1 MFFNNASGYEEGY
14 AKDSNIKI
22 YYRDYGPAN
31 GIPILLVMGLGGQLT
46 FWPPYMIKFLQQKGY
61 RPIAYDNRDMG
72 LSSRFKSNPTFLANI
87 LKYYFYLPIKSEYKL
102 DDMANDAVI
111 LLDKLKIS
119 KCHAIGMS
127 MGGMISQILVSN
139 HQERFYSYTQIAS
152 MVAVPSPLNGPNFS
166 VIKLLGERAFKD
178 ATKDERIDRTIRLV
192 STIGMRGFDYN
203 NSEFKQEVNET
214 IQRSPDDSGFIRQ
227 MAAILGTKNRI
238 NKVKTISVPT
248 LIIHGETDPL
258 IKVKNAFHT
267 HKLIKNSNLKV
278 IKNMGHLIEE
288 PIFDQFK
295 ICLLYTSPSTRDS

>member
-102 DDMANDAVI
+102 DDMANDAVV

-192 STIGMRGFDYN
+192 STIGMKGFDYDN
-203 NSEFKQEVNET
+203 PEFKQEINET

-295 ICLLYTSPSTRDS
+295 IDLINHLDKNC

>member
-102 DDMANDAVI
+102 DDMANDAVV

-192 STIGMRGFDYN
+192 STIGMKGFDYDN
-203 NSEFKQEVNET
+203 PEFKQEVNET

-248 LIIHGETDPL
+248 LINHGETDPL

-295 ICLLYTSPSTRDS
+295 IDLINHLDINC

>member
-14 AKDSNIKI
+14 AKDTNIKI

-102 DDMANDAVI
+102 DDMANDAVV

-166 VIKLLGERAFKD
+166 VIKLLGERAFKN

-192 STIGMRGFDYN
+192 STIGMKGFDYDN
-203 NSEFKQEVNET
+203 PEFKQEVNET

-295 ICLLYTSPSTRDS
+295 IDLINHLDINC

>member
-102 DDMANDAVI
+102 DDMANDAVV

-192 STIGMRGFDYN
+192 STIGMKGFDYDN
-203 NSEFKQEVNET
+203 PEFKQEINET

-295 ICLLYTSPSTRDS
+295 IDLLNHLDINC

>member
-1 MFFNNASGYEEGY
+1 MFFNDASGYEEGY
-14 AKDSNIKI
+14 AKDSNLKI

-102 DDMANDAVI
+102 DDMANDAVV

-192 STIGMRGFDYN
+192 STIGMKGFDYN

-295 ICLLYTSPSTRDS
+295 IDLKNHLDKNC

>member
-102 DDMANDAVI
+102 DDMANDAVV

-192 STIGMRGFDYN
+192 STIGMKGFDYDN
-203 NSEFKQEVNET
+203 PDFKQEVNET

-295 ICLLYTSPSTRDS
+295 TDLKNHLDINC

>member
-111 LLDKLKIS
+111 LLNKLKIS

-192 STIGMRGFDYN
+192 STIGMKGFDYDN
-203 NSEFKQEVNET
+203 PEFKQEVNET

-295 ICLLYTSPSTRDS
+295 IDLINHLDINC

>member
-1 MFFNNASGYEEGY
+1 MFFNNAAGYEEGY

-72 LSSRFKSNPTFLANI
+72 LSSRFKSNPSFLANI

-102 DDMANDAVI
+102 DDMANDAVV

-119 KCHAIGMS
+119 KCHVIGMS

-192 STIGMRGFDYN
+192 STIGMKGFDYN

-267 HKLIKNSNLKV
+267 HKLIENSNLKV

-295 ICLLYTSPSTRDS
+295 IDLLNHLDINC

>member
-102 DDMANDAVI
+102 DDMANDAVV

-166 VIKLLGERAFKD
+166 VIKLLGERAFKN

-192 STIGMRGFDYN
+192 STIGMKGFDYDN
-203 NSEFKQEVNET
+203 PEFKQEVNET

-295 ICLLYTSPSTRDS
+295 IDLLNHLDINC

>member
-31 GIPILLVMGLGGQLT
+31 SIPILLVMGLGGQLT

-102 DDMANDAVI
+102 DDMANDAVV

-166 VIKLLGERAFKD
+166 VIKLLGERALKD

-192 STIGMRGFDYN
+192 STIGMKGFDYDN
-203 NSEFKQEVNET
+203 PEFKQEVNET

-278 IKNMGHLIEE
+278 IKNMSHLIEE

-295 ICLLYTSPSTRDS
+295 IDLLNHLDINC

>member
-102 DDMANDAVI
+102 DDMANDAVV

-152 MVAVPSPLNGPNFS
+152 MVAVPSPLNGQNFS

-192 STIGMRGFDYN
+192 STIGMKGFDYDN
-203 NSEFKQEVNET
+203 PEFKQEVNET

-295 ICLLYTSPSTRDS
+295 IDLINHLDINC

>member
-102 DDMANDAVI
+102 DDMANDAVV

-152 MVAVPSPLNGPNFS
+152 MVAVPSPLNGPSFS
-166 VIKLLGERAFKD
+166 VIKLLGERAFKN

-295 ICLLYTSPSTRDS
+295 IDLLNHLDINC

>member
-102 DDMANDAVI
+102 DDVANDAVI
-111 LLDKLKIS
+111 LIDKLKIS

-166 VIKLLGERAFKD
+166 VIKLLGERAFKN

-192 STIGMRGFDYN
+192 STIGMKGFDYDN
-203 NSEFKQEVNET
+203 PEFKQEVNET

-295 ICLLYTSPSTRDS
+295 IDLINHLDINC

>member
-102 DDMANDAVI
+102 DDMANDAVV

-192 STIGMRGFDYN
+192 STIGMKGFDYDN
-203 NSEFKQEVNET
+203 PEFKQEVNET

-278 IKNMGHLIEE
+278 INNMGHLIEE

-295 ICLLYTSPSTRDS
+295 IDLINHLDINC

>member
-1 MFFNNASGYEEGY
+1 MFFNDASGYEEGY
-14 AKDSNIKI
+14 AKDTNLKI

-102 DDMANDAVI
+102 DDMANDAVV

-192 STIGMRGFDYN
+192 STIGMKGFDYDN
-203 NSEFKQEVNET
+203 PEFKQEVNET

-295 ICLLYTSPSTRDS
+295 IDLINHLDINC

>member
-102 DDMANDAVI
+102 DDMANDAVV

-192 STIGMRGFDYN
+192 STIGMKGFDYN

-238 NKVKTISVPT
+238 DKVKTISVPT

-295 ICLLYTSPSTRDS
+295 IDLLNHLDINC

>member
-72 LSSRFKSNPTFLANI
+72 LSSRFKSNPSFLANI

-152 MVAVPSPLNGPNFS
+152 MVAVPFPLNGPNFS

-192 STIGMRGFDYN
+192 STIGMKGFDYDN
-203 NSEFKQEVNET
+203 PEFKQEVNET

-295 ICLLYTSPSTRDS
+295 IDLINHLDINC

>member
-102 DDMANDAVI
+102 DDMANDAVV

-192 STIGMRGFDYN
+192 STIGMKGFDYDN
-203 NSEFKQEVNET
+203 PEFKQEVNET

-295 ICLLYTSPSTRDS
+295 IDLINHLDINC

>member
-1 MFFNNASGYEEGY
+1 MFFNNATGYEEGY

-46 FWPPYMIKFLQQKGY
+46 FWPPYMIKFLQQNGY

-87 LKYYFYLPIKSEYKL
+87 LKYYFYIPINSEYKL
-102 DDMANDAVI
+102 DDMAYDAVV

-119 KCHAIGMS
+119 KCHVIGMS

-152 MVAVPSPLNGPNFS
+152 MVEVPSPLNGPNFS

-192 STIGMRGFDYN
+192 STIGMKGFDYDN
-203 NSEFKQEVNET
+203 PKFKQEVNET

-278 IKNMGHLIEE
+278 IKDMGHLIEE

-295 ICLLYTSPSTRDS
+295 IDLKNHLDINC

>member
-102 DDMANDAVI
+102 DDMANDAVV

-192 STIGMRGFDYN
+192 STIGMKGFDYDN
-203 NSEFKQEVNET
+203 PEFKQEVNET

-238 NKVKTISVPT
+238 NKVKTISIPT

-267 HKLIKNSNLKV
+267 HKLIKSSNLKV
-278 IKNMGHLIEE
+278 IKNMSHVI
-288 PIFDQFK
+288 
-295 ICLLYTSPSTRDS
+295 

>member
-102 DDMANDAVI
+102 DDMANDAVV

-119 KCHAIGMS
+119 RCHAIGMS

-192 STIGMRGFDYN
+192 STIGMKGFDYDN
-203 NSEFKQEVNET
+203 PEFKQEVNET

-238 NKVKTISVPT
+238 DKVKTISVPT

-295 ICLLYTSPSTRDS
+295 IDLINHLDKNC

>member
-102 DDMANDAVI
+102 DDMANDAVV

-178 ATKDERIDRTIRLV
+178 TTKDERIDRTIRLV
-192 STIGMRGFDYN
+192 STIGMKGFDYDN
-203 NSEFKQEVNET
+203 PEFKQEVNET

-288 PIFDQFK
+288 PIFDQIK
-295 ICLLYTSPSTRDS
+295 IDLINHIDINC

>member
-1 MFFNNASGYEEGY
+1 MFFNDASGYEEGY

-102 DDMANDAVI
+102 DDMANDAVV

-295 ICLLYTSPSTRDS
+295 IDLINHLDINC

>member
-1 MFFNNASGYEEGY
+1 MFFNDASGYEEGY

-46 FWPPYMIKFLQQKGY
+46 FWPPYMIKFLQQNGY

-102 DDMANDAVI
+102 DDMANDAVV

-192 STIGMRGFDYN
+192 STIGMKGFDYDN
-203 NSEFKQEVNET
+203 PEFKQEVNET

-295 ICLLYTSPSTRDS
+295 IDLINHLDINC

>member
-1 MFFNNASGYEEGY
+1 MFFNDASGYEEGY
-14 AKDSNIKI
+14 AKDSNLKI

-102 DDMANDAVI
+102 DDMANDAVV

-119 KCHAIGMS
+119 KCHVIGMS

-192 STIGMRGFDYN
+192 STIGMKGFDYDN
-203 NSEFKQEVNET
+203 PEFKQEVNET

-295 ICLLYTSPSTRDS
+295 IDLINHLDINC